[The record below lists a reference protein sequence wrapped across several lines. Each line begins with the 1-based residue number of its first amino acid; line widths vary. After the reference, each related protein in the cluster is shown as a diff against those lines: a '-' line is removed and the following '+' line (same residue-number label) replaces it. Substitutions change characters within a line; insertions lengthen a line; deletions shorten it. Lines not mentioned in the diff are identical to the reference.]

1 MCSNDE
7 QTKWCL
13 GWRERI
19 RSPLGRGQ
27 THGELIVGLA
37 LSGQEGPVPKIA
49 REGFLHERVTAN
61 TELGGEGQGSF
72 GDLCGH
78 VKLRKKQ

>member
-7 QTKWCL
+7 QTKWFL
-13 GWRERI
+13 GERERS

-27 THGELIVGLA
+27 IHGELIFGLA
-37 LSGQEGPVPKIA
+37 LSGQEGPMPKIA
-49 REGFLHERVTAN
+49 REGFLHERVMAN
-61 TELGGEGQGSF
+61 TELEGEGKGNF

-78 VKLRKKQ
+78 VELRKKQ